1 MINILI
7 FNSFQ
12 TCRKINFIKSF
23 QSRELLQI
31 ERLLPPNDPCC
42 EKALLCAYVSPNA
55 RIVQDK
61 RPIFIHGEYFRYKGS
76 MKNSRWTKHMYT
88 NHKKG
93 VMAKIVVGKRGRFEA
108 AIRYADGR

>member
-7 FNSFQ
+7 FDSFR

-42 EKALLCAYVSPNA
+42 EKAFLCASVSPNA

-61 RPIFIHGEYFRYKGS
+61 RPIFIHGEYLRQE
-76 MKNSRWTKHMYT
+76 SRDGQRVELANVSPK
-88 NHKKG
+88 
-93 VMAKIVVGKRGRFEA
+93 VCVV
-108 AIRYADGR
+108 